1 MKAKYIALALVVS
14 MPCFSQDTME
24 LRKLENVVGTI
35 QGREARVAF
44 VQCFKDKVICF
55 AAYENEGGARMYGG
69 FECPDIR
76 CFDSQQ
82 DITYAEFKRHR
93 ETHRKYQPHMAPD
106 KENTTHR
113 EYQ

>member
-14 MPCFSQDTME
+14 MPCFSQDTTE
-24 LRKLENVVGTI
+24 LRKVENVAGTV
-35 QGREARVAF
+35 QGMEARLAF

-55 AAYENEGGARMYGG
+55 AAYENEEGARMYSD

-82 DITYAEFKRHR
+82 DITYAEFKQHR

-106 KENTTHR
+106 N
-113 EYQ
+113 